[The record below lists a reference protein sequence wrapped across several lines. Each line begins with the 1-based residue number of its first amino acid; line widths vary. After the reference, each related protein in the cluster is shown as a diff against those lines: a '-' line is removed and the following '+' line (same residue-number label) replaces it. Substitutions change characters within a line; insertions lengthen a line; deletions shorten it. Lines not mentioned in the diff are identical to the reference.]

1 MFRLAITFFVISI
14 VAAYFGFGRI
24 AATTADISVLLFWLF
39 FVVFLATLIFG
50 LLDWRRPK
58 I

>member
-1 MFRLAITFFVISI
+1 MFRLAVTFFIISI

-24 AATTADISVLLFWLF
+24 AETTADMSILLFWIF

-50 LLDWRRPK
+50 LLDWRQPK